1 MGLILKDRI
10 KETSSTTGQGT
21 LTLGGAANGFR
32 SFADIGDG
40 NITYYC
46 IVDGN
51 TFEVGVGTYTAAIA
65 FAGDTGPPYPSG
77 NKALAETWDGT
88 SWTEVGDLNTAGSYV
103 TGAGLNTSAI
113 RMGSASGSNNQVETW
128 DGSSWTETTEIN
140 TGRYSAAGSG
150 SSSSSALLYGGNG
163 SPAVTGATEFWNGS
177 SWTEVNDL
185 STGRLGHSGNT
196 IGAVS
201 SLAAGGTT
209 TASTPGATTATEEFS
224 ADAALSTVTVS

>member
-1 MGLILKDRI
+1 
-10 KETSSTTGQGT
+10 
-21 LTLGGAANGFR
+21 
-32 SFADIGDG
+32 
-40 NITYYC
+40 
-46 IVDGN
+46 
-51 TFEVGVGTYTAAIA
+51 
-65 FAGDTGPPYPSG
+65 
-77 NKALAETWDGT
+77 
-88 SWTEVGDLNTAGSYV
+88 
-103 TGAGLNTSAI
+103 
-113 RMGSASGSNNQVETW
+113 MGSASGSNNQVETW